1 MKIIKKIKKAAMSK
15 SKKKKKSVAKK
26 IDKKILKALKERYL
40 KAKKDKKE
48 AKAAYKMAKSF
59 FEKNQPKKKTKV
71 KAKTKAKV
79 KTIKVKPVATI
90 AKPKSI
96 KPKSNATVTT
106 LSELKPTP
114 SKVAKKLPKPLRVK
128 RPKATP
134 KKDKPLARK
143 KNPVAKKVT
152 PAKRVTTKKATP
164 KVAPKPTPKPVV
176 KTTVKNPTPK
186 AAPVISKKQMEDL
199 KVVEGIGPAIERI
212 LKSQGIKT
220 LDALSKAKVATLRN
234 ILTEAGN
241 RFRFHKPDTWAR
253 QARLAAAGRW
263 KELEELQ
270 QRLDGGKKK

>member
-1 MKIIKKIKKAAMSK
+1 MKIIKKMKKASMSK
-15 SKKKKKSVAKK
+15 SKKDKKSVAKK

-59 FEKNQPKKKTKV
+59 LEKNQPKKKSKSKNENRKKIEKESTLKV
-71 KAKTKAKV
+71 QKAVPTQ
-79 KTIKVKPVATI
+79 
-90 AKPKSI
+90 
-96 KPKSNATVTT
+96 KPKSNASVTT

-128 RPKATP
+128 RPKSTP
-134 KKDKPLARK
+134 KKEK
-143 KNPVAKKVT
+143 PVAKKVT
-152 PAKRVTTKKATP
+152 PPKRRVAIKKATP
-164 KVAPKPTPKPVV
+164 KVASKPTPKPIV
-176 KTTVKNPTPK
+176 KSTPK
-186 AAPVISKKQMEDL
+186 ARPKPAPVISKKQMEDL

-212 LKSQGIKT
+212 LKSQNIKT
-220 LDALSKAKVATLRN
+220 LENLSKARVATLRN

>member
-1 MKIIKKIKKAAMSK
+1 MKIIKKIKKASMSK
-15 SKKKKKSVAKK
+15 SKKDKKSVAKK

-59 FEKNQPKKKTKV
+59 FEKNNPTKKTKV
-71 KAKTKAKV
+71 KVKAKAKNE
-79 KTIKVKPVATI
+79 KTRVAPTPPI
-90 AKPKSI
+90 AKPKVV

-114 SKVAKKLPKPLRVK
+114 SKISRKLPKPLRIK
-128 RPKATP
+128 KA
-134 KKDKPLARK
+134 KPTITK
-143 KNPVAKKVT
+143 EKPVAKKVT
-152 PAKRVTTKKATP
+152 PKKRVTVKKATP
-164 KVAPKPTPKPVV
+164 NVAPKSNSKPVAKSTPKPAP
-176 KTTVKNPTPK
+176 KPK
-186 AAPVISKKQMEDL
+186 AVPKISKRQMEDL
-199 KVVEGIGPAIERI
+199 KVVEGVGPAIEKI
-212 LKSQGIKT
+212 LKSNGIKT
-220 LDALSKAKVATLRN
+220 LDALSKARVATLRN

-263 KELEELQ
+263 KELEKLQ

>member
-1 MKIIKKIKKAAMSK
+1 MSK
-15 SKKKKKSVAKK
+15 RKKDKKSVAKK

-48 AKAAYKMAKSF
+48 AKAAYKMAKRF
-59 FEKNQPKKKTKV
+59 FEKNQPAKKVKV
-71 KAKTKAKV
+71 KAKI
-79 KTIKVKPVATI
+79 KTTRVEPTPSI
-90 AKPKSI
+90 AKPKSV

-114 SKVAKKLPKPLRVK
+114 SKVAKKLPKPLRIK
-128 RPKATP
+128 KAKP
-134 KKDKPLARK
+134 AVIKDK
-143 KNPVAKKVT
+143 PVAKKVT
-152 PAKRVTTKKATP
+152 PKTKKRVTIKKATP
-164 KVAPKPTPKPVV
+164 NVAPKPNPKPVAKSTPKPQ
-176 KTTVKNPTPK
+176 PK
-186 AAPVISKKQMEDL
+186 AAPAISKKQMEDL
-199 KVVEGIGPAIERI
+199 KVVEGVGPAIEKI
-212 LKSQGIKT
+212 LKSKGIKT
-220 LDALSKAKVATLRN
+220 LEQLSKARVATLRN

>member
-1 MKIIKKIKKAAMSK
+1 MKIIKKIKKASMSK
-15 SKKKKKSVAKK
+15 SKKDKKAISKK
-26 IDKKILKALKERYL
+26 IDKKILKALKQRYL

-59 FEKNQPKKKTKV
+59 FEKNQPQKKS
-71 KAKTKAKV
+71 KAKAK
-79 KTIKVKPVATI
+79 
-90 AKPKSI
+90 AKPKVAVKTAAPKTRVQ

-128 RPKATP
+128 KPKTTL
-134 KKDKPLARK
+134 KKDK
-143 KNPVAKKVT
+143 PVAKKVT
-152 PAKRVTTKKATP
+152 PRKVVTTKKATP
-164 KVAPKPTPKPVV
+164 KKVASRPTPVEKSTRKPIPKP
-176 KTTVKNPTPK
+176 
-186 AAPVISKKQMEDL
+186 APVISKRQMEDL
-199 KVVEGIGPAIERI
+199 KVVEGVGPAIEKI
-212 LKSQGIKT
+212 LKTQGIKT
-220 LDALSKAKVATLRN
+220 LEQLSKARVATLRN

-253 QARLAAAGRW
+253 QAKLAAAGRW

>member
-1 MKIIKKIKKAAMSK
+1 MKIIKKIKKASMSK
-15 SKKKKKSVAKK
+15 SKKDKKSVAKK

-59 FEKNQPKKKTKV
+59 FEKNKPVKKTKV
-71 KAKTKAKV
+71 KAKAKAKV
-79 KTIKVKPVATI
+79 KATVKVKKTRVEPTPSI
-90 AKPKSI
+90 AKPRI
-96 KPKSNATVTT
+96 VKPKSNATVTT

-114 SKVAKKLPKPLRVK
+114 SKVAKKLPKPLRIK
-128 RPKATP
+128 KA
-134 KKDKPLARK
+134 KPALTK
-143 KNPVAKKVT
+143 EKPVAKKVT
-152 PAKRVTTKKATP
+152 PKKRVTVKKATP
-164 KVAPKPTPKPVV
+164 NVAPKSNSKPVAKSTPKPAP
-176 KTTVKNPTPK
+176 KPK
-186 AAPVISKKQMEDL
+186 AVPKISKRQMEDL
-199 KVVEGIGPAIERI
+199 KVVEGIGPAIEKI
-212 LKSQGIKT
+212 LKSNEIKT
-220 LDALSKAKVATLRN
+220 LADLSKARVATLRN